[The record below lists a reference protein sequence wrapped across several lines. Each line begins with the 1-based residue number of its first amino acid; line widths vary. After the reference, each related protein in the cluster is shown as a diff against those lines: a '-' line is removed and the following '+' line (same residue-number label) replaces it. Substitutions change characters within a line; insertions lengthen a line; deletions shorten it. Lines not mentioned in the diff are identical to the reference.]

1 MAGDWIKVETCTPD
15 KPEVYQISEI
25 LGIDPDA
32 VIGKLFRIWVW
43 ADQQTIDGNA
53 SSVTKTL
60 LDRVTGVSGFT
71 EAMEQVGWL
80 KKTNG
85 GFQLPNFDRHNGQT
99 AKKRS
104 QTAKRVQKH
113 RDPDSKPSNAKR
125 NARSVTKTLPEKEKR
140 RDLTTE
146 GEPQRKLEHLIPSK
160 LSDAEC
166 SAAAEKWFAYLAS
179 KGLEDKSPE
188 GNEIALEEWWRQMA
202 KFTRSDFLEAVSESI
217 AGGRWNVTKSRQQAN
232 GSSKKDGYPDD
243 LLLIC
248 TTCKQYPQDIPKRK
262 EILGPKLFEIAKRLQ
277 IVNILDAIGNDW
289 KMKSLVQFY
298 SQHLKDIE
306 SHEQ

>member
-53 SSVTKTL
+53 CGVTKAL

-80 KKTNG
+80 TKTEG
-85 GFQLPNFDRHNGQT
+85 GFQLPNFDRHNGHT

-113 RDPDSKPSNAKR
+113 RDPESKPCNAKR
-125 NARSVTKTLPEKEKR
+125 NARSVTKTLPEKNREKKNTVSISEADAKSEVVIPDKINTPEAILAAR
-140 RDLTTE
+140 MWFSH
-146 GEPQRKLEHLIPSK
+146 LEVT
-160 LSDAEC
+160 
-166 SAAAEKWFAYLAS
+166 
-179 KGLEDKSPE
+179 SPE
-188 GNEIALEEWWRQMA
+188 KVPMSGSPQEEAFW
-202 KFTRSDFLEAVSESI
+202 
-217 AGGRWNVTKSRQQAN
+217 
-232 GSSKKDGYPDD
+232 
-243 LLLIC
+243 
-248 TTCKQYPQDIPKRK
+248 
-262 EILGPKLFEIAKRLQ
+262 
-277 IVNILDAIGNDW
+277 LDAARMGSDRFVRSVEHCVARGWINLRQFDETETKGKTSGTFKRGNKAADREAANADAFAVLYAAIGD
-289 KMKSLVQFY
+289 Q
-298 SQHLKDIE
+298 E
-306 SHEQ
+306 SHEAG